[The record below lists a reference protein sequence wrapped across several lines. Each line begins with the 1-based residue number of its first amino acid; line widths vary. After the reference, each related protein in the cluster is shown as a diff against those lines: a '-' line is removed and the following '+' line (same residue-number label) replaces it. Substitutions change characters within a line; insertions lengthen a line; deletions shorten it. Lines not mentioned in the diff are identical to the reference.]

1 MNLSLDN
8 SARTHSA
15 LPQHAG
21 SQGSAGVGQGAFRQ
35 LTLDDAIAAG
45 REGMAQSVESAERR
59 DPLFREKAEAAIL
72 RHLAASPDRCAPGE
86 ELTEVARAH
95 GAECKDGR
103 AFGAVFL
110 SLARR
115 GLIRC
120 LRSDLPRK
128 RGHGSSGGKLWAL
141 CQ

>member
-45 REGMAQSVESAERR
+45 REGMAQSVEAAERAA
-59 DPLFREKAEAAIL
+59 PGFAERAQAAIL
-72 RHLAASPDRCAPGE
+72 AHLAASPMRQAPGE
-86 ELTEVARAH
+86 ELVDVATAA
-95 GAECKDGR
+95 GIAPPDAR
-103 AFGAVFL
+103 AFGSVFA
-110 SLARR
+110 SMARR

-120 LRSDLPRK
+120 TGYCAHRK
-128 RGHGSSGGKLWAL
+128 GHMGAGGRIWSLNV
-141 CQ
+141 